1 MKSDRAVRLPEPT
14 IPSDPARH
22 PDSCDL
28 EPDLAEV
35 EQAEARL
42 AQVVRRLPLFE
53 SAALNRQVG
62 GRLLIKAECLQPTGS
77 FKIRGAWNKIC
88 QLSPDEGRRG
98 VLALSSGN
106 HGIAVAWA
114 SRRVGNRRTVV
125 LMPAGSARNKIAR
138 IEALGGEVVLFD
150 RATTDRSALIR
161 EWCAREDLAY
171 IPAFDDR
178 HVIAGAGTIGL
189 EVAGSAA
196 DQGFEVDGFYAA
208 CSGGGLIA
216 GNAIAL
222 GAVSPQTRVWGV
234 EPESFDD
241 TARSLASGKAEFVSF
256 GAQTICDALLSPTP
270 GKLTLE
276 INRRH
281 LAGIVRGSDADAREG
296 VRVAYEEFG
305 LIVEPSGALAL
316 GAVLADRSCT
326 EGQFVVIVLSG
337 RNVDLDV
344 YQAELAKSVAGR
356 GAA

>member
-1 MKSDRAVRLPEPT
+1 MSPPEPAQR
-14 IPSDPARH
+14 SVSCELA
-22 PDSCDL
+22 PDFAD
-28 EPDLAEV
+28 V

-53 SAALNRQVG
+53 SASLNRQVG
-62 GRLLIKAECLQPTGS
+62 GRVMIKAESLQPTGS
-77 FKIRGAWNKIC
+77 FKIRGAWNKLC
-88 QLSPDEGRRG
+88 RLSSEDGRRG

-114 SRRVGNRRTVV
+114 SGRIGSHKTIV
-125 LMPAGSARNKIAR
+125 LMPAGSARNKVAR

-150 RATTDRSALIR
+150 RATTDRPALIR

-171 IPAFDDR
+171 IPAFDDP

-189 EVAGSAA
+189 EVARCAA
-196 DQGFEVDGFYAA
+196 DQGFQIDGFYAA

-222 GAVSPQTRVWGV
+222 GVVSPQTRVWGV

-241 TARSLASGKAEFVSF
+241 TARSLESGKAEFVSF
-256 GAQTICDALLSPTP
+256 AAPTICDALLSPTP
-270 GKLTLE
+270 GRLTLE
-276 INRRH
+276 INRKR
-281 LAGIVRGSDADAREG
+281 LAGVLRGSDEDARRG
-296 VRVAYEEFG
+296 MQVAYEEFG

-316 GAVLADRSCT
+316 GAVLADRSRT
-326 EGQFVVIVLSG
+326 EGQFVVVVLSG

-344 YQAELAKSVAGR
+344 YQAELAKSVDGR
-356 GAA
+356 GVA